1 MHWTIKTTGF
11 GMVANSHSYIE
22 RKKSREGKEFGNLS
36 DPNQISYNYA
46 RMCLSTNPLQLD
58 RGQL

>member
-1 MHWTIKTTGF
+1 
-11 GMVANSHSYIE
+11 MVANSHSYIE